1 MSDAGAR
8 DRVPGDR
15 SVTSLILASGSP
27 RREAL
32 MRQVGLQFEV
42 EPSDAEESLPEGMTA
57 EESARQLALKKARQV
72 AARRIEGLVIG
83 ADTVVVVDGQILGKP
98 SGPDE
103 ARDMLR
109 RLSGREHQVITGIAV
124 VDAATADSRSDSV
137 STDVRFAPLSQEV
150 IDRYVATGEPLDKAG
165 GYGIQGFAAL
175 LVESIRGDYN
185 NVVGLPIRRLAELL
199 GEFGYD
205 AFKMGLG

>member
-1 MSDAGAR
+1 
-8 DRVPGDR
+8 
-15 SVTSLILASGSP
+15 
-27 RREAL
+27 

-42 EPSDAEESLPEGMTA
+42 EPSDADESLPMGTA
-57 EESARQLALKKARQV
+57 AAQSARLLALKKAQQV
-72 AARRIEGLVIG
+72 AAGRSEGLVIG
-83 ADTVVVVDGQILGKP
+83 ADTVVVVDGEVLGKP

-103 ARDMLR
+103 AREMIR

-137 STDVRFAPLSQEV
+137 STDVRFAPLSDQV
-150 IDRYVATGEPLDKAG
+150 IDRYVATGEPMDKAG
-165 GYGIQGFAAL
+165 GYGIQGYAAL

-185 NVVGLPIRRLAELL
+185 NVVGLPVRRLAELL

-205 AFKMGLG
+205 AFKMGTQGNSEELGGTRRNSEGNKTP

>member
-103 ARDMLR
+103 ARDMIR

>member
-1 MSDAGAR
+1 
-8 DRVPGDR
+8 
-15 SVTSLILASGSP
+15 
-27 RREAL
+27 

-103 ARDMLR
+103 ARDMIR